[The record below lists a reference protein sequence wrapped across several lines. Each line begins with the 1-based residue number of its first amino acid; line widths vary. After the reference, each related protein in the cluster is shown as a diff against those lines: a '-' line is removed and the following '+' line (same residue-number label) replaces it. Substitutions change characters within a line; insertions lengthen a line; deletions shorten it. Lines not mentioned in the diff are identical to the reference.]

1 MDFSKLLGLMN
12 YKVSAGSLASIASIA
27 SLSGNLVSYYMQENQ
42 GNMALR
48 KTVAL
53 RH

>member
-12 YKVSAGSLASIASIA
+12 YKVSAGSLAS
-27 SLSGNLVSYYMQENQ
+27 LSGNLVSYYIQENQ

-48 KTVAL
+48 KTAAL